1 MAKLT
6 ERQKKNIV
14 SAYAAGGVSQSTLA
28 KKYGV
33 SEETIRRVIKNDPT
47 FLGKCGDIKKEAEQ
61 EAAQNLA
68 KAITDRYK
76 YADELLDDILLSVK
90 QKISA
95 APLRDL
101 MGAAKIL
108 QENFLEAGRD
118 PGDQEDDK
126 TFKVVI
132 CDNGHKD

>member
-33 SEETIRRVIKNDPT
+33 SEETIRRVIKNDPN

-68 KAITDRYK
+68 KAISDRYK
-76 YADELLDDILLSVK
+76 YAYS
-90 QKISA
+90 
-95 APLRDL
+95 
-101 MGAAKIL
+101 
-108 QENFLEAGRD
+108 LERWYRRMKKN
-118 PGDQEDDK
+118 EK
-126 TFKVVI
+126 R
-132 CDNGHKD
+132 

>member
-14 SAYAAGGVSQSTLA
+14 SAYAAGGVSHATLA

-33 SEETIRRVIKNDPT
+33 SDETIRRIIKKDPH
-47 FLGKCGDIKKEAEQ
+47 FVEKCGNIKKEAEE
-61 EAAQNLA
+61 EAEEELVQAVF
-68 KAITDRYK
+68 DRK
-76 YADELLDDILLSVK
+76 KHAEKLLDDILKAASVK
-90 QKISA
+90 VST

-108 QENFLEAGRD
+108 RENFLGGEDPNGGAG
-118 PGDQEDDK
+118 EDK
-126 TFKVVI
+126 TFTVVI
-132 CDNGHKD
+132 CDNGHQN